1 MANITSGNESIR
13 TDQGGNSGDSG
24 DDEEF
29 HSPPLANISPED
41 QPRGRAGSRRGLRSN
56 TVIQGRPQDVGRII
70 ERSRSRQ
77 RQAQNNNNPPSS
89 SDDDDDAQS
98 DSSNP
103 NEEVKIDQPPSTSS
117 SSSVHPERQ
126 AQVNIANQNAVQTIS
141 ISAAPN
147 NNNSN
152 DVRNHPRFNANINDD
167 NANRSNSGANRPPAP
182 NTGSRRRVPAPAL
195 PQPARVPQIPVRIG
209 PYPNSMVAQP
219 PHRPSRYSSRAS
231 PSGSI
236 GPHSHHSHVSMPQA
250 GPQIANNQQSQPNPI
265 PNVSI
270 QQLQQQLHQLTTQ
283 VTRLT
288 GSSPAPAT
296 DRPLPGLDT
305 EETRKVM
312 RQNDTSDFYAVRAR
326 PSNIQFIDDK
336 SATKRLTKDFKE
348 GKSRLKSIKYAIEWF
363 DKFDY
368 KCDKWGIPYHIR
380 YMQCITTLFP
390 DELIDQFRAATQ
402 TQTIDNYADL
412 KRWIF
417 KQRNSRKKIAKADKD
432 INTWTGDIKHTTFQ
446 QYTEFAA
453 ICHRYAREIRFA
465 LEWGMKAHE
474 INRIPES
481 ILVDIFMDNASASKK
496 LWEIFQEKI
505 GGNRTMLKTEL
516 LAKHMTFLEQGR
528 ATKDQS
534 HQPARSKKKKSK
546 RKKESVHAMQK
557 TGYNPNYGKGRGRGR
572 GNRHHTTPWRKTRYD
587 NRGPHKPPHNCHRYG
602 HTPQTCWVLHPEL
615 KPKTG
620 AKRKQIF
627 ALQRTVNKAKEDL
640 EAAIRH
646 YESST
651 ESEHDADNTD
661 NEVESKHDP
670 ESSES
675 ESGEEEDSE
684 SSSPIQF
691 KYRPRQ

>member
-1 MANITSGNESIR
+1 MANLTPGNESIR
-13 TDQGGNSGDSG
+13 TDQGGHSGDSG

-29 HSPPLANISPED
+29 HSPPLANIAPED

-77 RQAQNNNNPPSS
+77 RQAHNNNNPPSS

-98 DSSNP
+98 DSPNP
-103 NEEVKIDQPPSTSS
+103 NEEVKVDQPSSSSS
-117 SSSVHPERQ
+117 SSSVHPQRQ
-126 AQVNIANQNAVQTIS
+126 AQVNVANQNAVRSIA

-147 NNNSN
+147 DNNSN
-152 DVRNHPRFNANINDD
+152 DVRNHPQMNANDD
-167 NANRSNSGANRPPAP
+167 NANRLNSNANRPPAP
-182 NTGSRRRVPAPAL
+182 NARPA
-195 PQPARVPQIPVRIG
+195 ARVPSIPVRIG
-209 PYPNSMVAQP
+209 PHPNSMVAQP
-219 PHRPSRYSSRAS
+219 PQGTSRYPRVS
-231 PSGSI
+231 PSGSM
-236 GPHSHHSHVSMPQA
+236 GAHSHRSYVAMPQ
-250 GPQIANNQQSQPNPI
+250 PFQPISNNQQAQPSPI
-265 PNVSI
+265 PSISI
-270 QQLQQQLHQLTTQ
+270 QQLQQQLQQLTTQ
-283 VTRLT
+283 VSRLSGT
-288 GSSPAPAT
+288 PPAPIA
-296 DRPLPGLDT
+296 DRPLPGLDA

-312 RQNDTSDFYAVRAR
+312 KQDDTSDFYAVRAR

-336 SATKRLTKDFKE
+336 AATKRLTKDFKE
-348 GKSRLKSIKYAIEWF
+348 GKSKLKSIKHAIEWF

-390 DELIDQFRAATQ
+390 DELIDQFRSAAQ

-446 QYTEFAA
+446 QFTEFAA
-453 ICHRYAREIRFA
+453 ICNRYAREIRFA
-465 LEWGMKAHE
+465 LDWGMKAHE

-505 GGNRTMLKTEL
+505 GGNRTMLKAKL

-534 HQPARSKKKKSK
+534 HQKYSRKKRSK
-546 RKKESVHAMQK
+546 RKKESVHAMQR

-572 GNRHHTTPWRKTRYD
+572 GNKYHTTGWRKSRYD

-615 KPKTG
+615 KPKGG

-651 ESEHDADNTD
+651 ESEHNTE
-661 NEVESKHDP
+661 NETESKHDP
-670 ESSES
+670 ESSAS
-675 ESGEEEDSE
+675 TSKEEEDSE